1 MISTTL
7 LYGSEGTGW
16 DPVPVVLARLGLA
29 DELNVSL
36 KRFPSRWQF
45 YKNGWGHWGT
55 EFEAKKDA
63 ELFFRK
69 NKVRD
74 SDHGVKG
81 EISLVTDYDLFD
93 DSEDDYIVCD
103 MDGILVP
110 FFIED
115 YRYKSDT
122 VVLLK
127 LENVND
133 EIAAREFSNRMV
145 YYPLNKVEQEE
156 LTDDMSWNGLIGF
169 EVVDKQHDIECT
181 F

>member
-1 MISTTL
+1 MIKKEDVFKI
-7 LYGSEGTGW
+7 G
-16 DPVPVVLARLGLA
+16 
-29 DELNVSL
+29 
-36 KRFPSRWQF
+36 QF
-45 YKNGWGHWGT
+45 
-55 EFEAKKDA
+55 AKP
-63 ELFFRK
+63 
-69 NKVRD
+69 
-74 SDHGVKG
+74 HGVKG

-169 EVVDKQHDIECT
+169 EVVDKQHG
-181 F
+181 

>member
-1 MISTTL
+1 MIKKEDVFKI
-7 LYGSEGTGW
+7 G
-16 DPVPVVLARLGLA
+16 
-29 DELNVSL
+29 
-36 KRFPSRWQF
+36 QF
-45 YKNGWGHWGT
+45 
-55 EFEAKKDA
+55 AKP
-63 ELFFRK
+63 
-69 NKVRD
+69 
-74 SDHGVKG
+74 HGVKG

-145 YYPLNKVEQEE
+145 YYPLNKVEQEV

-169 EVVDKQHDIECT
+169 EVVDKQHGLLGKVTDVDDSTINVLLKISSSGNDLLLPAAKDLILSVDVKNRRLDVSIPDGLLDI
-181 F
+181 